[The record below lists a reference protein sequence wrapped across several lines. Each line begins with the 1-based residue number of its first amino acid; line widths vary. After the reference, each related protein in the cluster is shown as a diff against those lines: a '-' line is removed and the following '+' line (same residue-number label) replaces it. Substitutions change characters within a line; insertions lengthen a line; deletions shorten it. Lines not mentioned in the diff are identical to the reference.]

1 MAKKGLKLGATYL
14 IVFIVTLFLFGFI
27 GMVYIDMLTQTSTEE
42 EDLPSDIS
50 SVEYAPSSADAST
63 VLGIVDL
70 GDNQNDVS
78 FMLMRFLPASSET
91 VFLSIPANL
100 YVDDG
105 GAESNLFRLYSDGSA
120 AAVKQAIVDTL
131 GITVDKYVIFNA
143 ESFGKFCDLLGST
156 DYEVPFEIITPDGT
170 TIVAGPTFLD
180 RTTMRALLTYGGYS
194 GGEEERARRF
204 SDIVTSMLNRELTVS
219 FGTLMDATF
228 TEFINSDIDT
238 DISRLDYEDARPA
251 LSYTISHTDRFCRQV
266 FSSGTYSEQGNFI
279 IEPASVIAVQTW
291 FELVSE

>member
-42 EDLPSDIS
+42 DLPSDIS
-50 SVEYAPSSADAST
+50 SVEYAPSSADAKT
-63 VLGIVDL
+63 VLAIVDL
-70 GDNQNDVS
+70 GDMQNDVS

-91 VFLSIPANL
+91 VFLPIPANL

-105 GAESNLFRLYSDGSA
+105 GTESNLFRLYSDGSA
-120 AAVKQAIVDTL
+120 AAVKQAIVDTF

-156 DYEVPFEIITPDGT
+156 DYEVPFEIVNSDGF
-170 TIVAGPTFLD
+170 TIAPGPTFLD
-180 RTTMRALLTYGGYS
+180 RTSMRTLLSYNAYK

-251 LSYTISHTDRFCRQV
+251 LSHTISHTDRFCRQV
-266 FSSGTYSEQGNFI
+266 FSSGTYSPQGNFI
-279 IEPASVIAVQTW
+279 IEPSSVNAVQTW
-291 FELVSE
+291 FELISE

>member
-27 GMVYIDMLTQTSTEE
+27 GMVYIDMLTQTGTTEDE
-42 EDLPSDIS
+42 VESDIS
-50 SVEYAPSSADAST
+50 SVDYAPVSADSRT
-63 VLGIVDL
+63 VLAIVDL
-70 GDNQNDVS
+70 GETSNEVS
-78 FMLMRFLPASSET
+78 FMLMRFLPANSET
-91 VFLSIPANL
+91 VFLPIPANM

-105 GAESNLFRLYSDGSA
+105 GTESNLFRLYSDGSA
-120 AAVKQAIVDTL
+120 AAVKQAITDIF

-156 DYEVPFEIITPDGT
+156 DYEVPFEITNPDGS
-170 TIVAGPTFLD
+170 IIPAGPIFLD
-180 RTTMRALLTYGGYS
+180 RVSMRTLLTYNGFK

-204 SDIVTSMLNRELTVS
+204 SDIVTSMLNRELTAS

-251 LSYTISHTDRFCRQV
+251 LSYTISRTDRFCRQI
-266 FSSGTYSEQGNFI
+266 FSSGTYSEEGNFI
-279 IEPASVIAVQTW
+279 IEPASVTAVQTW
-291 FELVSE
+291 FELESQ

>member
-27 GMVYIDMLTQTSTEE
+27 GMVYIDMLTQTGTEE
-42 EDLPSDIS
+42 DDLPSDVS
-50 SVEYAPSSADAST
+50 SDGFIPTSADART
-63 VLGIVDL
+63 ILAIVDL
-70 GDNQNDVS
+70 GDLQSDVS
-78 FMLMRFLPASSET
+78 FMLMRFLPANSET
-91 VFLSIPANL
+91 VFLPIPANM

-105 GAESNLFRLYSDGSA
+105 GTESNLFRLYSDGSA
-120 AAVKQAIVDTL
+120 TAVKQAISDTFN
-131 GITVDKYVIFNA
+131 ISVDKYVIFNA
-143 ESFGKFCDLLGST
+143 ESFGKFCDLMGST
-156 DYEVPFEIITPDGT
+156 DYQIPFEIVNDDGT
-170 TIVAGPTFLD
+170 TIAPGPTFLD
-180 RTTMRALLTYGGYS
+180 RTKMRALLTYQSFS

-204 SDIVTSMLNRELTVS
+204 SDIITSMLNRELTVS

-279 IEPASVIAVQTW
+279 IEPASVNAVLTW
-291 FELVSE
+291 FELTSE